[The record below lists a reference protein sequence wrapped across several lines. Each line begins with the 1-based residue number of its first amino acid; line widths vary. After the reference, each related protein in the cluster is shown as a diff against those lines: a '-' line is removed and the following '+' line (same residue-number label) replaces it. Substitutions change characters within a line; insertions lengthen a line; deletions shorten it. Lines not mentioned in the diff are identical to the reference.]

1 MATARTEESQLGR
14 IHAFLQIA
22 PSGSAMRRYWV
33 TEREPLQ
40 HRTSSIRSWIG
51 WIFKLSLVGLV
62 ALAALAVYLDAIVKE
77 RFSGRRWSI
86 PAKVYARPLEL
97 FAGQKLTQPDF
108 LTELDALGYRRERAV
123 TGPGEVAVSGPQV
136 ELHTRGFQFFEG
148 PEPAQKLRVRFSN
161 DRITNLTA
169 ANGSE
174 LAVARL
180 EPMAVGGIYPAHNE
194 DRILININQVPP
206 YLVDTLVA
214 VEDRD
219 FFEHFGVSPKG
230 IVRAMWVNT
239 SAGRLVQGGST
250 LTQQLVK
257 NFYLTGERS
266 LSRKLTEAMMAVL
279 LELHYSK
286 QEILEGYLNEVFM
299 GQDGNRAIHGFGLAS
314 HYFFNLPLAELK
326 LHQVALLVGM
336 VKGPT
341 YYNPRRY
348 PERALQRRNLVLDLL
363 AEQHIVTPEIA
374 EQAKQQPL
382 GVTSSG
388 SLANTSFP
396 AFLDLVKRQLRQD
409 YREEDLTEEGLRVFT
424 SLDPILQLKAEKS
437 METTLNRFKWRGH
450 DEIEGAMVVTNPE
463 TGEVLALLG
472 GRQAGF
478 AGFNRALDAIRPIGS
493 LIKPAIYLTALEQPE
508 RYTLTSQLPDEP
520 FTVKDGSGQLW
531 QPQNYDHRAHGT
543 VYLYQAL
550 AHSYNLST
558 AKMGLDL
565 GVPNILK
572 TLKRLGVD
580 REWQPYPSIL
590 LGAGALTPL
599 EVTSMYQTIAN
610 GGFNSQLRGIRNV
623 QNAKSEPLKRYPFQ
637 VQQRF
642 DGGAIYL
649 TQYAMQRVLYEGT
662 ARAVYNRLPRS
673 LALAGKTG
681 TTNDSRDSWFAGF
694 SQDLLAVVWLGRDDN
709 GKTPLTGATGAL
721 PVWTDFMQHANPSP
735 LNTPEPDN
743 IVRAWVDLRSGL
755 GVTADCPGATQMPYI
770 RGSEP
775 MMGNGCYNV
784 APTETPTT
792 PADSVPDWVR
802 DWMQ

>member
-1 MATARTEESQLGR
+1 MTE
-14 IHAFLQIA
+14 H
-22 PSGSAMRRYWV
+22 
-33 TEREPLQ
+33 EPLQ
-40 HRTSSIRSWIG
+40 YRRGGIRSWIG
-51 WIFKLSLVGLV
+51 WFFKLSLIGVL
-62 ALAALAVYLDAIVKE
+62 ALAALAVYLDATGKE

-86 PAKVYARPLEL
+86 PAKVYSRPPEL
-97 FAGQKLTQPDF
+97 FAGQKLSQQDF
-108 LTELDALGYRRERAV
+108 LTELDALGYHRERAV
-123 TGPGEVAVSGPQV
+123 SGPGDVAISGTQV

-148 PEPAQKLRVRFSN
+148 AEPAQRIRVRFAN
-161 DRITNLTA
+161 DRVLNLTTA
-169 ANGSE
+169 TGAD
-174 LAVARL
+174 LPVARL
-180 EPMAVGGIYPAHNE
+180 EPLTVGGIYPAHNE
-194 DRILININQVPP
+194 DRILINVNQVPP
-206 YLVDTLVA
+206 YLVETLVA

-230 IVRAMWVNT
+230 IIRAMWVNT

-286 QEILEGYLNEVFM
+286 RDILEGYLNEVFM

-326 LHQVALLVGM
+326 LHQIALLVGM

-363 AEQHIVTPEIA
+363 AEQQIA
-374 EQAKQQPL
+374 PADAVEQAKRQPL
-382 GVTSSG
+382 GVTPNG
-388 SLANTSFP
+388 SLSNTSFP

-437 METTLNRFKWRGH
+437 MAETLGRFKWRGNG
-450 DEIEGAMVVTNPE
+450 DIEGAMVVTNPE

-472 GRQAGF
+472 GRQAAF
-478 AGFNRALDAIRPIGS
+478 AGFNRALDAVRPIGS

-558 AKMGLDL
+558 AKIGLDM
-565 GVPNILK
+565 GVPNVLK
-572 TLKRLGVD
+572 TLQRLGVD
-580 REWQPYPSIL
+580 REWPAYPSIL

-610 GGFNSQLRGIRNV
+610 GGFNTQLRAIRNV
-623 QNAKSEPLKRYPFQ
+623 QNAQSEPLKRYPFQ

-642 DGGAIYL
+642 DTGAIYL
-649 TQYAMQRVLYEGT
+649 TQYAMQRVLTEGT
-662 ARAVYNRLPRS
+662 ARSVYNRLPKS
-673 LALAGKTG
+673 LTLAGKTG

-694 SQDLLAVVWLGRDDN
+694 GQDLLAVVWLGRDDN

-721 PVWTDFMQHANPSP
+721 PVWTDFMLRAHPAP

-755 GVTADCPGATQMPYI
+755 GVTSDCFGAVQMPYI

-775 MMGNGCYNV
+775 MMGNGCYN
-784 APTETPTT
+784 TPTPNDNPT
-792 PADSVPDWVR
+792 PSDVPDWIQ
-802 DWMQ
+802 DWMR